1 MVSFSNAAITLA
13 TTSDIPALLVL
24 LNSAY
29 RGEASR
35 QGWTTEADLI
45 AGDVRTDYNDL
56 LRVMQTPAS
65 VMLKYTDPQNEIT
78 GCVNLQQR
86 DNKIYLGMFS
96 VSPQLQ
102 GGGIGRQLL
111 LAAEEYARNLN
122 CNYIYMLVIAARAEL
137 IAWYKRN
144 NYYDTGER
152 IPFKEDDLSGKHLQP
167 LEFMVLEKE
176 LISKTH

>member
-1 MVSFSNAAITLA
+1 MVSLSNAAITLA
-13 TTSDIPALLVL
+13 SVSDIPALLVL

-29 RGEASR
+29 RGEVSK
-35 QGWTTEADLI
+35 QGWTTEAGLI
-45 AGDVRTDYNDL
+45 AGDVRTNYDDL
-56 LRVMQTPAS
+56 FRVMQLPAS
-65 VMLKYTDPQNEIT
+65 IMLKYTNSQNEIA

-86 DNKIYLGMFS
+86 GNKIYLCMFS

-111 LAAEEYARNLN
+111 LAAEEYAHYLN
-122 CNYIYMLVIAARAEL
+122 CSYIYMHVISARSEL

-152 IPFKEDDLSGKHLQP
+152 IPFKEDGLSGKHLQP
-167 LEFMVLEKE
+167 LEFMVLEKK
-176 LISKTH
+176 LANKAD